1 MSKNIYTKEF
11 KLRAI
16 ELLEQS
22 SKSIRQIAKE
32 LGIGEN
38 NLYNWRKQFRLKQD
52 KAFPNQPQLDDKE
65 LELRRLKSRI
75 AELEEERDI
84 LKKAT
89 AFFAKE
95 SQRSTR

>member
-22 SKSIRQIAKE
+22 SKPIRQIAKE
-32 LGIGEN
+32 LGVGEN
-38 NLYNWRKQFRLKQD
+38 NLYNWRKQFHLKQD
-52 KAFPNQPQLDDKE
+52 KAFPNQPQLDEKE